1 MIGANRRFH
10 VLTTGQKVL
19 RRCFNKKLSF
29 GSQCGMMYSLSST
42 ATRKGDGPNS
52 NHPSFNHRFVP
63 GHAPMIRISAACSIV
78 AAFAL
83 IANAQQVQ
91 LPSPTV
97 PLQPLAQQVRQ
108 LETALSCLGQPFSAD
123 ELARI
128 DEAIADAEESEAVKR
143 LQSVLDPHVLALVQI
158 NPESRVKVEQGP
170 AKPELVEAGTRL
182 FLVKVINEAGVTA
195 QLKVESPNSGDV
207 YIESTG
213 SPEPAMEL
221 TPQQA
226 AERWSDISLYPLPT
240 SPYVSV
246 SLYQKPPMLPR
257 LSGLAVEYQIL
268 TIYSRDPGQRSAIIS
283 FNVGQ
288 GTQDIGFRND
298 MTVLFTARPAHRV
311 TFRVRDENG
320 EPGTASFIFRD
331 AQGRLYPNPSK
342 RLAPDFFFQPQVYRS
357 DGENL
362 PLPEGQ
368 YTVTYTGG
376 PEYLTEEK
384 NFTVDSKGPAEI
396 VFRLERWI
404 DPAMSGWYS
413 GDHHIHAAGCR
424 HYQNPAE
431 GVLPDDMMRQV
442 SGERINVSSVL
453 TWGPDYYYQKQFFSG
468 HDHPLSTKRQLMHY
482 DLEVSGFPSSHAGHL
497 VLLNLKNQDYPG
509 TKRLTDWP
517 TWDLPILRWA
527 KEQGALAGF
536 AHSGFGLAVHG
547 TDLPNYEV
555 PGFDGIGA
563 NEYIVDVT
571 HANAVDFISA
581 VDTPYVW
588 ELNIWYHTL
597 NLGLR
602 TRIAGETDFPCIYDS
617 RVGMGRTYAS
627 VSGAVSYG
635 NWLDAVKRGRSY
647 VSDGKAHLMNLTVG
661 EVQIGDTDS
670 ELRLPTGSKVPV
682 TLLAAAYLPEHPNKS
697 VHELPYD
704 KQPYWDVERARIG
717 DSREVAVE
725 IVVNGKSAAS
735 QKLPA
740 DGTPREMRFE
750 IPIEA
755 SSWVAARIVPAAHT
769 NPIFVFVDGKPIRA
783 SRRSAEW
790 ALKSVNQCWT
800 QKSGQISKAEI
811 GEAKAAYD
819 HAREV
824 YLQLIHES
832 PAE

>member
-1 MIGANRRFH
+1 
-10 VLTTGQKVL
+10 
-19 RRCFNKKLSF
+19 
-29 GSQCGMMYSLSST
+29 
-42 ATRKGDGPNS
+42 
-52 NHPSFNHRFVP
+52 
-63 GHAPMIRISAACSIV
+63 MIRISAAYTFV
-78 AAFAL
+78 AALAV
-83 IANAQQVQ
+83 IANAQEAQ
-91 LPSPTV
+91 LPTPAVS
-97 PLQPLAQQVRQ
+97 LQPLAQQVRQ
-108 LETALSCLGQPFSAD
+108 METALSYLGQPFSAD

-128 DEAIADAEESEAVKR
+128 DDAIGDKQENEAVRR
-143 LQSVLDPHVLALVQI
+143 LQSVLDPHVLALVDI

-207 YIESTG
+207 YIQSTG

-221 TPQQA
+221 SAQQA
-226 AERWSDISLYPLPT
+226 AERWSDISLYPPPP
-240 SPYVSV
+240 SPSV
-246 SLYQKPPMLPR
+246 SASLYEKPPMLPR

-268 TIYSRDPGQRSAIIS
+268 TVYSRDPGQRSAIIS

-298 MTVLFTARPAHRV
+298 MTVLFTARPARRV

-320 EPGTASFIFRD
+320 EPGMASFIIRD
-331 AQGRLYPNPSK
+331 VQGRLYPNPSK

-357 DGENL
+357 DGENV

-376 PEYLTEEK
+376 PEYLTKEK
-384 NFTVDSKGPAEI
+384 NFIVDSKGPAEI
-396 VFRLERWI
+396 EFRLDRWI
-404 DPAMSGWYS
+404 DPAGSGWYS

-442 SGERINVSSVL
+442 RGERINVSSVL

-497 VLLNLKNQDYPG
+497 VLLNLKDQDYPG

-527 KEQGALAGF
+527 KEQGALVGF
-536 AHSGFGLAVHG
+536 AHSGWGLAVHG

-597 NLGLR
+597 NLGFR

-627 VSGAVSYG
+627 LSGPVSYG
-635 NWLDAVKRGRSY
+635 SWLDAVKRGRSY
-647 VSDGKAHLMNLTVG
+647 VSDGRAHLMNLTVG
-661 EVQIGDTDS
+661 GVQIGDADS
-670 ELRLPTGSKVPV
+670 ELRLPSGSKAPV

-697 VHELPYD
+697 LHELPYD
-704 KQPYWDVERARIG
+704 QQPYWDVERARIG

-725 IVVNGKSAAS
+725 IVVNGRSVAS

-769 NPIFVFVDGKPIRA
+769 NPLFVIVDGKPIRA

-824 YLQLIHES
+824 YQQLIRES
-832 PAE
+832 PAD